1 MNIKMNLTQ
10 KALPCDE
17 ADDILDQVKS
27 PQSPITPED
36 SAWYPDQLVATKIQD
51 SQLAQSRKRLHL

>member
-1 MNIKMNLTQ
+1 MKMYPTQ
-10 KALPCDE
+10 KALSGDE
-17 ADDILDQVKS
+17 ADDIPGQVKS

-36 SAWYPDQLVATKIQD
+36 SAWYPDQLVAAKIQD